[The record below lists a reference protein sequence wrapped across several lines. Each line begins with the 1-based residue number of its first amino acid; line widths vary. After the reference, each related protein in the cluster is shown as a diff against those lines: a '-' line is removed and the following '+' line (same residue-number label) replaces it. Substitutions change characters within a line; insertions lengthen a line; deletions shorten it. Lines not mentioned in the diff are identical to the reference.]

1 MIRRIGQPPIE
12 GRSYTL
18 RAGAYAILPRKGQ
31 LLLTCQSDQKP
42 DIQLPGGGIDPGE
55 SPLSA
60 LHREVIEETGWRISR
75 PIRLGAF
82 RRFTYMPEYDLWA
95 EKLCHIYLA
104 MPARRLSKPIEPDH
118 QVLWLSPEDAVRLLG
133 NDGDRMFVARH
144 LV

>member
-1 MIRRIGQPPIE
+1 
-12 GRSYTL
+12 
-18 RAGAYAILPRKGQ
+18 
-31 LLLTCQSDQKP
+31 
-42 DIQLPGGGIDPGE
+42 
-55 SPLSA
+55 
-60 LHREVIEETGWRISR
+60 
-75 PIRLGAF
+75 
-82 RRFTYMPEYDLWA
+82 MPEYDLGA